1 MLEKMSIRKKMNY
14 LIAMAT
20 FAVFAATIFVFVSM
34 SQIEKNYEHMY
45 TNSMQGAIETLEIE
59 KQMNYV
65 SRTTRDIM
73 LGGDCKKDI
82 EKLNKSIENI
92 RNLFTSLQ
100 RNTSDTNS
108 IKLVEDAKTTT
119 MTFLDNSLI
128 MMNQLSSA
136 DIQNHK
142 EKIYHTYHQE
152 LTPYANA
159 SRDAFKKFVALK
171 SSELERDSKG
181 LADEINFYKLFIF
194 VVGLSVGV
202 IVFLVASAI
211 RKSIVSGVE
220 NFTQLIRYS
229 AKGDFSHKCTNSNR
243 ETELGVL
250 GMELDKLLSH
260 VKNLIH
266 EINTTITDASQGVFS
281 KKISSEGMEGA
292 FVHAIENV
300 SKSIDF
306 MREQN
311 VKVLRDAFNAK
322 LSIKSV
328 NVSESLSFIINDLGT
343 NIESL
348 KAVTK
353 ATNAAATLANDSQ
366 ENIAEIVSEL
376 NTLTEEVGSNNHK
389 IDELA
394 SRADEITSVIEL
406 ITDIADQTNLL
417 ALNAAIEAAR
427 AGEHGRGFAVVAD
440 EVRKLAERT
449 HKATGEISISI
460 KSLQQDMSEIQTS
473 AESMK
478 TTVEG
483 STSKIGMFEDTLV
496 ELSESSSKM
505 VDYSY
510 QMENSV
516 FIVLAKID
524 HILYKSRAY
533 NSIISLN
540 KLLSHQTTHE
550 CSLGEWYDGEG
561 KRRFSNTK
569 SYSEIALPHAKI
581 HENANA
587 NLNYLDGNIEKD
599 TLENAAKILEN
610 FEQMEQSSEE
620 LFELMDSMLNESKG
634 VR

>member
-1 MLEKMSIRKKMNY
+1 MFEKMSIRKKMNY

-73 LGGDCKKDI
+73 LGGDYKKDI

-229 AKGDFSHKCTNSNR
+229 AKGDFSHKFTNSNR

-427 AGEHGRGFAVVAD
+427 AGEHGRGCAVVAD